1 MNNFKE
7 LTVWKKSI
15 EMVRE
20 IYSITT
26 RFPKEEIYGIAN
38 QIRRAAV
45 SVPSNIAEGAGRN
58 TGKEF
63 THFLAIALGSCF
75 ELETQLIIAK
85 DLEFISEADLN
96 RLEDLLGEIQKM
108 LRGLQKSLS

>member
-7 LTVWKKSI
+7 LTVWKRSI
-15 EMVRE
+15 EMVGK
-20 IYSITT
+20 IYSTT
-26 RFPKEEIYGIAN
+26 TGFPKEEIYGIVN

-63 THFLAIALGSCF
+63 AHFLAIALGSCF

-85 DLEFISEADLN
+85 NLGFLPEEELN
-96 RLEDLLGEIQKM
+96 RLEDSLGEIQKM